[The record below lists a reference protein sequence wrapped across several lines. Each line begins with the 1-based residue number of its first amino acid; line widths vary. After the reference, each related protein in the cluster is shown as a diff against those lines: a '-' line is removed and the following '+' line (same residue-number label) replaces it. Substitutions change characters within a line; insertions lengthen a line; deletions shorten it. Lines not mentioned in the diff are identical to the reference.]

1 MSDPSTTTDPRVLN
15 PAGWY
20 TTGNLFTA
28 LGIDPARVEAARQ
41 AGIIVGV
48 PTGSPNAR
56 GNQLRPE
63 SLLFSG
69 TAIHQWLCAG
79 APVTKQAR

>member
-1 MSDPSTTTDPRVLN
+1 MSDVTTTTSPRVLN

-20 TTGNLFTA
+20 TSNNLFTM
-28 LGIDPARVEAARQ
+28 LGISPDRVEAARA

-56 GNQLRPE
+56 GQQRSE
-63 SLLFSG
+63 VLLFSG
-69 TAIHQWLCAG
+69 TAIHQWLAAG
-79 APVTKQAR
+79 APVAKGPR